1 MPKSQNHEALESAA
15 TAVPESLIRN
25 PFTHYFLLHK
35 RSFVMGLIFL
45 VGTNVTDAMPPL
57 LIGYAIDQITKG
69 ENISSISKTLGLLVL
84 VTVLLSTFRYLWRV
98 YWGRF
103 HHSVAEDLRN
113 HIFDKYTDLGPS
125 FFSKTSVGELMSL
138 INNDVNLFR
147 MAIGPG
153 VLILMDALL
162 ILCIVPPLMISIS
175 PDWTW
180 KSLILIPI
188 IPFVVRSLMTKIR
201 DGYKK
206 QQYRFADLSG
216 CSQ

>member
-1 MPKSQNHEALESAA
+1 
-15 TAVPESLIRN
+15 
-25 PFTHYFLLHK
+25 
-35 RSFVMGLIFL
+35 
-45 VGTNVTDAMPPL
+45 
-57 LIGYAIDQITKG
+57 
-69 ENISSISKTLGLLVL
+69 
-84 VTVLLSTFRYLWRV
+84 V

-125 FFSKTSVGELMSL
+125 FFSKTSVVAELWL

-206 QQYRFADLSG
+206 QQDRFADLSG
-216 CSQ
+216 CSQEIVSGIRVIKSYAQEDNQTALYNKISKRYQLSSDHVAKLDSFFHPSGTWCDRRECDFAFGGRS